1 MKVISNKKELHSFNL
16 KAVKLAAQIEQQN
29 PLNNDLCTLI
39 EEQRRRDGRSSS
51 MSQFDQNKPMTIT
64 MRRTS
69 CFLRDTEPCLPS
81 IGSHTFH
88 IRAAGSHYEDTISKT
103 ERSERSLEY
112 IERARFSHEPKKYE
126 RKEV

>member
-16 KAVKLAAQIEQQN
+16 KAVKLAARIEQQN

-69 CFLRDTEPCLPS
+69 CFL
-81 IGSHTFH
+81 
-88 IRAAGSHYEDTISKT
+88 
-103 ERSERSLEY
+103 
-112 IERARFSHEPKKYE
+112 
-126 RKEV
+126 